1 MVWNLRYG
9 GSWDES
15 VIAIL
20 PGSFGVKVVTNVKE
34 SVICLQVKMCLH
46 SCIRILSKT
55 HVQRYFER
63 FK

>member
-15 VIAIL
+15 VIVIL
-20 PGSFGVKVVTNVKE
+20 PGSMKVVINVKE

-55 HVQRYFER
+55 LDQRYFER